1 MAEEMLEE
9 CDIVMNRSVSV
20 HPTLQQD
27 IEKRAEDR
35 EVIALVNKASFERKK
50 IDIFLMNIQDFKN

>member
-1 MAEEMLEE
+1 MLEE

-35 EVIALVNKASFERKK
+35 EVIALVNKASFEKK

>member
-1 MAEEMLEE
+1 MAEEMSQRMLEE
-9 CDIVMNRSVSV
+9 CDIVMNRSVSA

-35 EVIALVNKASFERKK
+35 EVIALVNKASFEKK
-50 IDIFLMNIQDFKN
+50 IYF

>member
-1 MAEEMLEE
+1 MAEEVPQEE
-9 CDIVMNRSVSV
+9 CDAVMNRSVSV

-35 EVIALVNKASFERKK
+35 EVIALVNKASFEKK
-50 IDIFLMNIQDFKN
+50 N